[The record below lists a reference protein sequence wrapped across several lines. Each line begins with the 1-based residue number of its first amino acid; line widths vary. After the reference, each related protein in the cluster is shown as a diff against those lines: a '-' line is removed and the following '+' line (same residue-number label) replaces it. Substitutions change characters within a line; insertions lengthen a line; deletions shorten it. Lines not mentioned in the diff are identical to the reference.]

1 MELGHLMK
9 SLDIRYGVD
18 FAFFDGE
25 EFVYDERDR
34 YFLGSEHFARMYV
47 KEPPAH
53 KYRWG
58 VLLDMVGDADLQI
71 YQEKLSVSWR
81 DTRPLV
87 AQIWG
92 TAQRLGV
99 NEFVAQPK
107 HTVQDDHI
115 PLRQIAKIPTCDVID
130 FDYPAWHTT
139 ADIPENCSGES
150 LAKVGW
156 VVLEWMKLQGPGES
170 GAKSQE

>member
-1 MELGHLMK
+1 MQA
-9 SLDIRYGVD
+9 LDSRYGVD
-18 FAFFDGE
+18 FALFDGE
-25 EFVYDERDR
+25 EFVFDERDR
-34 YFLGSEHFARMYV
+34 FFLGSDHFARDYA
-47 KEPPAH
+47 KAPPEH

-71 YQEKLSVSWR
+71 YQERLSVSWR

-99 NEFVAQPK
+99 REFVAQTR
-107 HTVQDDHI
+107 HLVQDDHI
-115 PLRQIAKIPTCDVID
+115 PLRQIAKIPTCDIID

-139 ADIPENCSGES
+139 ADVPQNCSGES

-156 VVLEWMKLQGPGES
+156 VVLEWLKMQPPAES
-170 GAKSQE
+170 RAESRESRASGS

>member
-1 MELGHLMK
+1 MR

-18 FAFFDGE
+18 FVLFDAE
-25 EFVYDERDR
+25 EFVYDDRDE
-34 YFLGSEHFARMYV
+34 YFLGSQYFARQYAH
-47 KEPPAH
+47 KPPAH

-71 YQEKLSVSWR
+71 YQERHSTSWR
-81 DTRPLV
+81 DTMPLV

-99 NEFVAQPK
+99 REFIAQPK
-107 HTVQDDHI
+107 YEVQDDHL
-115 PLRQIAKIPTCDVID
+115 PLRLIAKIPTCDVID

-139 ADIPENCSGES
+139 SDVPSQCSGES
-150 LAKVGW
+150 LVKVGW
-156 VVLEWMKLQGPGES
+156 VIYEWL
-170 GAKSQE
+170 KSQNDLDPRTRN